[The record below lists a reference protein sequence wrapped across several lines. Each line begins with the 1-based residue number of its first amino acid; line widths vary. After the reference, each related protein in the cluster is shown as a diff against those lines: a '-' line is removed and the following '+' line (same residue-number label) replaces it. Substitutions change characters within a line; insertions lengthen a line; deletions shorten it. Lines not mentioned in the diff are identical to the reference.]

1 MVSSNFRMLSM
12 LKDALTIH
20 CIIFCMKYNRFVCRP
35 FLKLQ
40 YGYADDS
47 FPRSPGRGS
56 SPAIFTLGL
65 SGECLV
71 FICQSWPCITESTV
85 FAEYNIQV
93 LMVYWVITRSLHIQ
107 LQVASELSSTFSW
120 CMVMHPFVNLVCHWE
135 HLRTWIFYLD
145 VVGSDID
152 SNMIF
157 VGRTMQV
164 VRAYKNAEHA
174 EVQFT
179 VSSWDF
185 LNSITSRWISLNC
198 FVNWVL
204 LF

>member
-1 MVSSNFRMLSM
+1 VLRS
-12 LKDALTIH
+12 
-20 CIIFCMKYNRFVCRP
+20 IIYKYC
-35 FLKLQ
+35 
-40 YGYADDS
+40 
-47 FPRSPGRGS
+47 
-56 SPAIFTLGL
+56 
-65 SGECLV
+65 
-71 FICQSWPCITESTV
+71 
-85 FAEYNIQV
+85 
-93 LMVYWVITRSLHIQ
+93 MVYGVITRSLHIQ

-120 CMVMHPFVNLVCHWE
+120 CMVMHHFVNLVCHWE

-198 FVNWVL
+198 FVNWVFTIL
-204 LF
+204 KYWGIVLHPGSIVQKRGSKGFVSLCAGWSYTYWW